1 MSKKK
6 SGDPKPKAS
15 HQSSVVSNK
24 PALPASTFLVYAIL
38 VLSCFILFLPIFV
51 SYSYYYPF
59 IFLKSILFRIAVQ
72 AMVFLYLILALIAP
86 EYKPRFH
93 RITYALLAWFGVML
107 LCSLPG
113 ISINAWKSW
122 WGDFARMDG
131 MFTQL
136 HLLAFFFV
144 LIQTFKQ
151 ERQWLTLFTASLFAS
166 VVMGLTGLIQAKGID
181 LFFRSNSMGVRIQ
194 GATGNPTFLGSYMLL
209 NLFIALFFLTRNS
222 KKDFYPFIAKV
233 GLLVLI
239 ALDACLLVWDS
250 TSGGQILS
258 IGLQSLPLSLFA
270 LALHGAILFWF
281 FMRSSVWTGTI
292 FLGLICLYD
301 LYWLNQSQTRAS
313 VGGLASGLAFV
324 LLMYLWKGTD
334 RRLKWTAALLILL
347 VVVTAIG
354 VFSARSSDFMQNYPL
369 LARLTAT
376 SFEEHRFL
384 AWKSG
389 LSGTLDQPILGW
401 GLENYRNAFDLHAP
415 AELFQGIGGETWD
428 DRAHN
433 IILDAG
439 ITTGLLGLAVM
450 VTFYGFLLSLLL
462 RGWFRNRGAT
472 EYLSI
477 AGLLAAYLVQNLFSF
492 DTINTYGILFFVLA
506 YAVYLCGKTNSGSQD
521 ASSASATKEKSLEL
535 RDYAI
540 LAIVAG
546 ILLCAWH
553 YLVRE
558 PLDSNRLLQMGIASG
573 KISGRQSG
581 TPVYIFSDSALN
593 DFRRAEEFETTGRY
607 QVREELANYVIEMV
621 RVPDIALPD
630 KARAARQAW
639 SFMEKSVLEDPHD
652 ARHNMYGATLT
663 NAVFDVLKQS
673 DSAEALRISERALT
687 WLQKAESLGPNRPR
701 LYLERT
707 QLLLNL
713 GRMDEAITAHKK
725 ALSLDPHSKP
735 IHVELVAT
743 YIIAGRY
750 ADAENE
756 WKKIRSHPGGPSAG
770 DYERLA
776 DLYASKKQLAP
787 LVALYKEQLQQS
799 PNDPVVMA
807 RLATAYREMGD
818 INAARQ
824 TALEAAKISPEVA
837 AQVEEFLKT
846 LGGK

>member
-6 SGDPKPKAS
+6 SGDPKPNAS

-51 SYSYYYPF
+51 SYSYYYPY

-72 AMVFLYLILALIAP
+72 AMAFLYVTLALISP

-107 LCSLPG
+107 LCSIPG
-113 ISINAWKSW
+113 ISSNAWKSW
-122 WGDFARMDG
+122 WGDFPRMDG

-166 VVMGLTGLIQAKGID
+166 IVMGLTGLIQAKGID
-181 LFFRSNSMGVRIQ
+181 LFFRFNSLEVRIQ
-194 GATGNPTFLGSYMLL
+194 GATGNPDFFGSYMLL
-209 NLFIALFFLTRNS
+209 NLFIALFFLTRNG

-250 TSGGQILS
+250 ISGGQILS
-258 IGLQSLPLSLFA
+258 TGLQFLPLSLFA
-270 LALHGAILFWF
+270 LALHGAVLFWF
-281 FMRSSVWTGTI
+281 FMRRSVWTGTV
-292 FLGLICLYD
+292 FLGLICIYD

-313 VGGLASGLAFV
+313 AGGLAGGLAFV
-324 LLMYLWKGTD
+324 LLMYLWKGAD
-334 RRLKWTAALLILL
+334 RRLKWAAALLILL
-347 VVVTAIG
+347 VAVTAIG
-354 VFSARSSDFMQNYPL
+354 IFRARSSDWIQKYPL
-369 LARLTAT
+369 LARLSAS

-384 AWKSG
+384 AWKLG
-389 LSGTLDQPILGW
+389 LSATLDQPILGW
-401 GLENYRNAFDLHAP
+401 GLEHYRKAFDLHAP
-415 AELFQGIGGETWD
+415 AELFQGISGETWD

-433 IILDAG
+433 MILDAG

-450 VTFYGFLLSLLL
+450 GTFYGFLFFLLL

-492 DTINTYGILFFVLA
+492 DTINTYGILFFILA

-521 ASSASATKEKSLEL
+521 ASSAPATMGKSPEL

-540 LAIVAG
+540 LVIAAG
-546 ILLCAWH
+546 ILICAWY

-558 PLDSNRLLQMGIASG
+558 PRDSNRLLQMGIASG
-573 KISGRQSG
+573 KVPGLQPD
-581 TPVYIFSDSALN
+581 TPVYVFRDSVLD
-593 DFRRAEEFETTGRY
+593 DFRSAEEFETTGRY
-607 QVREELANYVIEMV
+607 QVREELANYVIEIV
-621 RVPDIALPD
+621 RVPDIALPE

-639 SFMEKSVLEDPHD
+639 HFMEKSVLEDPYD
-652 ARHNMYGATLT
+652 ARHFMYGATLT
-663 NAVFDVLKQS
+663 NAVFEVIKQS
-673 DSAEALRISERALT
+673 DSAEAFRISERALT
-687 WLQKAESLGPNRPR
+687 WLQKAERLRPNRPR

-713 GRMDEAITAHKK
+713 GRMEEAIAANRK
-725 ALSLDPHSKP
+725 ALSLDPQNKP

-743 YIIAGRY
+743 YILAGRNG
-750 ADAENE
+750 DAENE
-756 WKKIRSHPGGPSAG
+756 WKKIKSYPGGPSAK
-770 DYERLA
+770 DYERVA
-776 DLYASKKQLAP
+776 DLYAAKKQLAP
-787 LVALYKEQLQQS
+787 LIALYKEQLQQL
-799 PNDPVVMA
+799 PKNPVVMA

-818 INAARQ
+818 MNAARQ